1 MNTKKLLMA
10 GMLSLSMIC
19 SGGVL
24 VGCSN
29 TSKTTTTETANKKT
43 ETKTIGEKAEDSKSL
58 KLINKTGK
66 GITVFETK
74 SSSDEAFSVN
84 LLTDG
89 DAIKKNENRILYYL
103 TKDEDTLS
111 IKIGLKSSDSTFT
124 FDKVDETEKI
134 KNVEINVND
143 EEKVELTINK
153 KDDSKITISASA
165 DEVKSENEKEN
176 EEKVDETAKAEESDS
191 KTDKTSSSS
200 STSKSENK
208 TSTTTNSSSSSNKN
222 NSSNSSSNSSSKN
235 ESTHTH
241 DWVAQYKTVH
251 HEAEYTT
258 KYVVDTPAYDEQIPQ
273 TEMIEHQICGNCNA
287 DLNGLSQSEISAHMK
302 AHALNGDKYGYHSE
316 WREEVVG
323 YTTVHHDEV
332 GHNEQVLVKDAYD
345 EKVLTGYK
353 CKTCGKTK

>member
-29 TSKTTTTETANKKT
+29 TKTSSAETANKKT

-74 SSSDEAFSVN
+74 SSSDETFGEN

-89 DAIKKNENRILYYL
+89 DVIKKNENRILYYS
-103 TKDEDTLS
+103 TKDGDTLS
-111 IKIGLKSSDSTFT
+111 IKVGLKASDSTFT

-134 KNVEINVND
+134 KNVEISLND
-143 EEKVELTINK
+143 KNKVELTVNK
-153 KDDSKITISASA
+153 KDDSKITISATA
-165 DEVKSENEKEN
+165 DEVKLE
-176 EEKVDETAKAEESDS
+176 EEKVDETAKTEESDS
-191 KTDKTSSSS
+191 DSKADKTSSSS

-208 TSTTTNSSSSSNKN
+208 TSTTTTSSSSSNKN
-222 NSSNSSSNSSSKN
+222 NSSNNSSNSSSKN

-241 DWVAQYKTVH
+241 DWVAQ
-251 HEAEYTT
+251 T
-258 KYVVDTPAYDEQIPQ
+258 KV
-273 TEMIEHQICGNCNA
+273 
-287 DLNGLSQSEISAHMK
+287 
-302 AHALNGDKYGYHSE
+302 
-316 WREEVVG
+316 
-323 YTTVHHDEV
+323 VHHDEV
-332 GHNEQVLVKDAYD
+332 GHNEQVLVKEAYD
-345 EKVLTGYK
+345 EQVAVVHNFCNTCNIDLTANGISASAHAEQHMLNGENGGHHSGVVYNVVHHEAQYTTKYVVDTPAYDETVITGYK
-353 CKTCGKTK
+353 CSKCGATK

>member
-10 GMLSLSMIC
+10 GMLSLSLIC

-74 SSSDEAFSVN
+74 SSSDEAFSKN

-89 DAIKKNENRILYYL
+89 DVIKKNENRILYYL

-143 EEKVELTINK
+143 EEKVELTVNK
-153 KDDSKITISASA
+153 KDDSKITISATA
-165 DEVKSENEKEN
+165 DEVKSEEEKEN
-176 EEKVDETAKAEESDS
+176 EEKVDETAKTEESDS
-191 KTDKTSSSS
+191 DSKADKTSSSS

-222 NSSNSSSNSSSKN
+222 NSSNNSSNSSSKN
-235 ESTHTH
+235 ESNHTH

-273 TEMIEHQICGNCNA
+273 TEMKEYHVAYPSGTVIV
-287 DLNGLSQSEISAHMK
+287 
-302 AHALNGDKYGYHSE
+302 GDPNEYLLKNDIGDVSWKSE

-323 YTTVHHDEV
+323 HTTVHHDEV

-345 EKVLTGYK
+345 EQVLTGYK

>member
-1 MNTKKLLMA
+1 MKSKKLLMA

-74 SSSDEAFSVN
+74 SSSDEAFSKN

-89 DAIKKNENRILYYL
+89 DVIKKNENRILYYL

-143 EEKVELTINK
+143 EEKVELTVNK
-153 KDDSKITISASA
+153 KDDSKITISATA
-165 DEVKSENEKEN
+165 DEVKSEEEKEN
-176 EEKVDETAKAEESDS
+176 EEKVDETAKTEESDS
-191 KTDKTSSSS
+191 DSKSDITSSSS

-208 TSTTTNSSSSSNKN
+208 TATTTSN
-222 NSSNSSSNSSSKN
+222 NSNSSSSNSSSKN
-235 ESTHTH
+235 ESNHTH
-241 DWVAQYKTVH
+241 DWVAQYKKVH

-273 TEMIEHQICGNCNA
+273 SEMIEHQICGNCNA

-345 EKVLTGYK
+345 EQVLTGYK

>member
-1 MNTKKLLMA
+1 MNSKKLLMA
-10 GMLSLSMIC
+10 GMLSLSLIC

-29 TSKTTTTETANKKT
+29 TSKTTTTETSTEKT
-43 ETKTIGEKAEDSKSL
+43 ERKTIGEKTEDSKSL

-66 GITVFETK
+66 EITVFETK
-74 SSSDEAFSVN
+74 SSSDEAYSEN

-89 DAIKKNENRILYYL
+89 DVIKKNENRILYYL

-143 EEKVELTINK
+143 EEKVELTVNK
-153 KDDSKITISASA
+153 KDDSKITISATA

-176 EEKVDETAKAEESDS
+176 EEKVDETAKTEESDS
-191 KTDKTSSSS
+191 DSKADKTSSSS

-208 TSTTTNSSSSSNKN
+208 TSTTTTSSSSSNKN
-222 NSSNSSSNSSSKN
+222 NSSNNSSNSSSKN

-241 DWVAQYKTVH
+241 DWVAQ
-251 HEAEYTT
+251 T
-258 KYVVDTPAYDEQIPQ
+258 KV
-273 TEMIEHQICGNCNA
+273 
-287 DLNGLSQSEISAHMK
+287 
-302 AHALNGDKYGYHSE
+302 
-316 WREEVVG
+316 
-323 YTTVHHDEV
+323 VHHDEV
-332 GHNEQVLVKDAYD
+332 GHNEQVLVKEAYD
-345 EKVLTGYK
+345 EQVAVVHDFCNTCNIDLTANGISASAHAKEHMLNGENGGHHSGVVYNVVHHEAQYTTKYVVDTPAYDETVITGYK
-353 CKTCGKTK
+353 CSKCGATK